1 MIDREHH
8 MGEFLRL
15 FNAREFFEAH
25 DALEEFWQEYG
36 GGDRT
41 FYQGLIQVAVALEH
55 AQRGNQKGARG
66 VLNSARHR
74 LQPYLPHYEGFDL
87 TRLLQQASRC
97 IEEGEE
103 PPYLPDPGADDEEA

>member
-1 MIDREHH
+1 

-36 GGDRT
+36 GEDRT

-55 AQRGNQKGARG
+55 AQRGNKKGAGG

-87 TRLLQQASRC
+87 AELLEQAARC
-97 IEEGEE
+97 IEEDER
-103 PPYLPDPGADDEEA
+103 PPHLPDPGAGAEEA

>member
-1 MIDREHH
+1 MNRDLQ

-25 DALEEFWQEYG
+25 DVLEEFWQEYG
-36 GGDRT
+36 GEDRT

-55 AQRGNQKGARG
+55 AQRGNEKGARG
-66 VLNSARHR
+66 VLGSARRR

-87 TRLLQQASRC
+87 EDLLTQASC
-97 IEEGEE
+97 HIEGKGE
-103 PPYLPDPGADDEEA
+103 PPRLPSPPRDG

>member
-1 MIDREHH
+1 MNRDHQMR
-8 MGEFLRL
+8 EFLRL
-15 FNAREFFEAH
+15 FNVREFFEAH

-55 AQRGNQKGARG
+55 AQRGNKKGARG
-66 VLNSARHR
+66 VLRSARHR

-87 TRLLQQASRC
+87 TGLLEQAARC

-103 PPYLPDPGADDEEA
+103 PPQLPDPGGGDEDA

>member
-1 MIDREHH
+1 MSRDHR
-8 MGEFLRL
+8 MREFLRL
-15 FNAREFFEAH
+15 FNAREFFDAH

-41 FYQGLIQVAVALEH
+41 FYQGLIQIAVALEH
-55 AQRGNQKGARG
+55 AQRGNKKGAGG
-66 VLNSARHR
+66 VLGSARRR

-87 TRLLQQASRC
+87 TGLLVQAARC

-103 PPYLPDPGADDEEA
+103 PPQLPDPGAGDEDA

>member
-1 MIDREHH
+1 MNRDRQR
-8 MGEFLRL
+8 GEFLRL
-15 FNAREFFEAH
+15 FNARQFFEAH

-55 AQRGNQKGARG
+55 AQRGNKKGARG
-66 VLNSARHR
+66 VLRSARHR

-87 TRLLQQASRC
+87 TGLLEQAARC
-97 IEEGEE
+97 IEEDEG
-103 PPYLPDPGADDEEA
+103 PPHLPDPSAGDEEA